1 MKLDI
6 RKYRSRDAF
15 DNASYSLGLSVIV
28 VLGGSMSAQLIDR
41 KCLSNI
47 QGKDRLRDSAIGPE

>member
-15 DNASYSLGLSVIV
+15 GNASYSLGFSVIV
-28 VLGGSMSAQLIDR
+28 VLGGSMSAQLYR
-41 KCLSNI
+41 
-47 QGKDRLRDSAIGPE
+47 